1 MVKIHLYK
9 IALFFFVLNLNSCK
23 KTEEPN
29 LFSKPIIYLD
39 LKKSTVQ
46 VGDVM
51 VNTGPLKD
59 YEQDS
64 DVNFKLTVTS
74 GKPLVK
80 FELTTTSDA
89 NSSLSKIIATDPADA
104 IDANG
109 VFTKQL
115 NSVVV
120 YYSYHIDPLNA
131 PLTAFNLKFAFQN
144 EDGYVGVISDLITV
158 IKKGSSSG
166 VLLNSVDVDGLGT
179 QGNLNKW
186 SGIVVDGNLTFADSH
201 AGLYSLGKQ
210 TIFRS
215 AEDCIISAASI
226 DIVGYKTKSA
236 GTAPV
241 LVNNSYYLVSPN
253 DTVVLTSTYEGAIA
267 NPDVKD
273 LLLRNTIRQ
282 MAKSLDVNGKSLRKV
297 LYKRLDNIT
306 GPNQVT
312 GAYYNQLTHDNEFDT
327 LLAGIESEG
336 LTFAGPIVQDAVYGF
351 VMDDGRRGLIWTWP
365 PTRTDA
371 NGVTTSYAA
380 PIGSNKETLFFSIKY
395 QNKKFKE

>member
-1 MVKIHLYK
+1 MVKRHLYK
-9 IALFFFVLNLNSCK
+9 IVLFFFVLNLISCK

-39 LKKSTVQ
+39 LQKSTIQ
-46 VGDVM
+46 VGDVT

-74 GKPLVK
+74 GTPLVK
-80 FELTTTSDA
+80 FGLTTTSDA

-131 PLTAFNLKFAFQN
+131 PLTAFNLKFTFQN
-144 EDGYVGVISDLITV
+144 ENGYVGFIGYLLTA

-166 VLLNSVDVDGLGT
+166 VLLNSVDVDGLGI
-179 QGNLNKW
+179 QNKLNRW
-186 SGIVVDGNLTFADSH
+186 SGIVSDGNGSFEGHH
-201 AGLYSLGKQ
+201 ANMYSLEKQ
-210 TIFRS
+210 TYFRS

-226 DIVGYKTKSA
+226 DFVGYMTKSA

-241 LVNNSYYLVSPN
+241 LVNNSYYLVSPS
-253 DTVVLTSTYEGAIA
+253 DTVVLTTTYTGAIA

-273 LLLRNTIRQ
+273 LLLRNTIRS
-282 MAKSLDVNGKSLRKV
+282 MAKNVAVNGKSLRKV
-297 LYKRLDNIT
+297 LFKRLDNIT
-306 GPNQVT
+306 GSNQVT
-312 GAYYNQLTHDNEFDT
+312 GVYYNQLTHDNEFDT

-336 LTFAGPIVQDAVYGF
+336 LTFTGPIAQDAVYGF
-351 VMDDGRRGLIWTWP
+351 VMDDGRRGLIWTFP
-365 PTRTDA
+365 PTIVNADGTIS
-371 NGVTTSYAA
+371 TYSA
-380 PIGSNKETLFFSIKY
+380 PIGSSNQTLYFSIKY
-395 QNKKFKE
+395 QNKK